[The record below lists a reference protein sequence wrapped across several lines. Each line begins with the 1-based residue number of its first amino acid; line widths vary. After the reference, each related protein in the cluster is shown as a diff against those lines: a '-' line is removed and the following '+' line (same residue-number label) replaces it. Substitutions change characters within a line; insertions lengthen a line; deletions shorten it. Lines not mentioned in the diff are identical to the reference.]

1 MTIRLILLIFS
12 VVVIGSVEVVA
23 DPEVCDV
30 GADLGG
36 IGDMRKWEIEE
47 EAYKCEEIEDP
58 RPIHNESTWA
68 YLRGVYVEIV
78 GLEKSTLS
86 ADRSASGFQVP
97 FYVGWGPEVG
107 RTVYAGADIQKGSVI
122 LDVELQNAK
131 FQTGNDFRRFL
142 VALPKDLACDV
153 LMWAY
158 VVESGGSLK
167 IAVDLDEGSFLNSYD
182 TPNAQLDNIDGQ
194 TKKDING
201 AFVYYAIEDI
211 DAGEE
216 IMINYGDFAHP
227 GGWESFGL

>member
-107 RTVYAGADIQKGSVI
+107 RTVYAGADIQKGSVV
-122 LDVELQNAK
+122 LDAEVQNAQ

-142 VALPKDLACDV
+142 AALPKDLACDV

-158 VVESGGSLK
+158 VAEYDGLK

-182 TPNAQLDNIDGQ
+182 TPNAQLGIIDGE
-194 TKKDING
+194 TT
-201 AFVYYAIEDI
+201 FSYYAIRDI
-211 DAGEE
+211 HAGEE
-216 IMINYGDFAHP
+216 IMIEYGDFAHP
-227 GGWESFGL
+227 GGWENFGL